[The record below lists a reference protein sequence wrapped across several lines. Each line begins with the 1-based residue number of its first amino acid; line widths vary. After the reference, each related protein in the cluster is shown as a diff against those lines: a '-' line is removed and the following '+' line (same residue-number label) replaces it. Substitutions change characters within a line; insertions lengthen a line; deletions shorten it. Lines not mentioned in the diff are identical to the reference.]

1 MKMKKG
7 LNPESTADASPP
19 LKRIVIPHTGKR
31 WGKEFDGEPP
41 FFIRRNNEKQEVL
54 DFSNNYEELWNYGDD
69 LWRDSGISTFITDSN
84 GSVEMIF
91 D

>member
-1 MKMKKG
+1 MNNQNSKDEG
-7 LNPESTADASPP
+7 GRQSAVNAV
-19 LKRIVIPHTGKR
+19 VIPQTGKR